1 MAMSQTIGVPV
12 SAVSAPSAKTASF
25 VARRLVSSVQVSV
38 DIYSSLSSNSI
49 QTTLQASIAKGG
61 TFLTA
66 FAAQAKLNGFNGD
79 LSSVG
84 VSSVTA
90 TDISPTLSPTL
101 SPTTTL
107 PPITIGF
114 IITLMI
120 ASFFCF
126 VALFFASAYV
136 CCPQFFKCLTCRPE
150 EEVHALQLAKTPDML
165 YSDDKRYL
173 FSYTQDPRVLDS
185 LRSYPAQSRTA
196 PKPRS
201 TLIDPPNEALAES
214 DSISVSDSDSDSDS
228 TESGETQLQLQP
240 PPAGPM
246 DLVNVVGGFLCL
258 SPAARP
264 AQSPAFDQ

>member
-1 MAMSQTIGVPV
+1 M
-12 SAVSAPSAKTASF
+12 
-25 VARRLVSSVQVSV
+25 

-49 QTTLQASIAKGG
+49 QTTLQASSGKGG
-61 TFLTA
+61 TFLSA

-90 TDISPTLSPTL
+90 TDVSPTLSPTL
-101 SPTTTL
+101 SPTTIL

-120 ASFFCF
+120 ASFFCI
-126 VALFFASAYV
+126 VAVFFASAYV
-136 CCPQFFKCLTCRPE
+136 CCPQFFKRLTCRPE

-165 YSDDKRYL
+165 YSDDQRYL

-196 PKPRS
+196 PRPRS
-201 TLIDPPNEALAES
+201 TLVDPPNESLAES
-214 DSISVSDSDSDSDS
+214 DSISVSDSDS
-228 TESGETQLQLQP
+228 TESGETQEQLQLQP

-264 AQSPAFDQ
+264 AQSPAFD